1 MLPLLSRGGSRSRSR
16 SRMGIHLALLAF
28 EDKLNIAAEHEGL
41 VLLVRA
47 GVLVVKESSSKICP
61 GADVK

>member
-1 MLPLLSRGGSRSRSR
+1 
-16 SRMGIHLALLAF
+16 MGIHLALLAL
-28 EDKLNIAAEHEGL
+28 EVKLNIATEHEGL